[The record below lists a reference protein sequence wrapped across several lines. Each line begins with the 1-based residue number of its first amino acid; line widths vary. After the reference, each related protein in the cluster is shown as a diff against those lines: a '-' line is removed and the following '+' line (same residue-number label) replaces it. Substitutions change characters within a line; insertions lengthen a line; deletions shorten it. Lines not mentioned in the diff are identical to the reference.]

1 MNYRCTH
8 CDEQVKDIESK
19 AARET
24 CYVSPNGRH
33 KWVEVAHE
41 GRVEQFSGFPD
52 MEGAYGE

>member
-8 CDEQVKDIESK
+8 CDETVKDTESR

-33 KWVEVAHE
+33 KWVEAVAE
-41 GRVEQFSGFPD
+41 REPVEAFPD
-52 MEGAYGE
+52 MERVYGN